1 MMILILQDIV
11 AYYQVNKLFLSPAVD
26 LNHSSP
32 KRCRDTEHRDDIA
45 KKLCRDNENYGN
57 TQKPIVGV
65 SMSTSHLSEPSS
77 GHSSA
82 QTKITDGHRCVESP
96 KFKHSQ
102 PSCSSLLPK
111 TCLNKQTT
119 MGVKRA
125 YIKFSQNKAVEIS
138 IPNPDKGIW
147 KNGREEKNRE
157 VASSSLLSSKVPQKD
172 PHSSMH
178 FQSGSDSS
186 SFGRHNTSVLPAK
199 TWSSDK
205 KMESRKS
212 DSSPAKGASKPN
224 SGSLNCRT
232 PEKKRTVC
240 SRRPAAIPDD
250 ISDLFTPDPITS
262 VITPNT
268 KPAKPKPNREA
279 IKSSTTEKTSLSAS
293 VASSSNRDM
302 GSLNHKGENTV
313 TGSPQPVGTTDSSL
327 SMAHHPQMSLPSVT
341 LERIRIEDL
350 TSFCPPDSTFQ
361 NGSKA
366 TSSGGQLQ
374 NQSVESDENQTS
386 LHNVR
391 PCTSEIITTQKSS
404 TSHCPP
410 TPSQESQ
417 ASSVDEKQVNQEDP
431 LDAELDLDLR
441 IALDFNL
448 SQSSSSSEEE
458 QLLSLQEMMEC
469 ATPVKGSFSEP
480 STPGHHCSL
489 SKTVRSLWL

>member
-11 AYYQVNKLFLSPAVD
+11 AYSQVNKPYLSPAVD
-26 LNHSSP
+26 LNHPSP
-32 KRCRDTEHRDDIA
+32 KRRKDNEHCDDIA
-45 KKLCRDNENYGN
+45 KKLCGDSENYGN
-57 TQKPIVGV
+57 TQKPIAGI
-65 SMSTSHLSEPSS
+65 SLSTSHLSEPSS
-77 GHSSA
+77 GQSSA

-96 KFKHSQ
+96 KFEHSQ
-102 PSCSSLLPK
+102 PSCASLLPT

-119 MGVKRA
+119 TGVKRA
-125 YIKFSQNKAVEIS
+125 YIKFSQNKPVEIS

-172 PHSSMH
+172 PQSSMH
-178 FQSGSDSS
+178 FQSDSDSS
-186 SFGRHNTSVLPAK
+186 PYSRHNTSVLPAK

-212 DSSPAKGASKPN
+212 DSSTAKEASKPN

-232 PEKKRTVC
+232 PEKKRTAC
-240 SRRPAAIPDD
+240 LRRPAAIPDD
-250 ISDLFTPDPITS
+250 ISDLFTPDPITY

-268 KPAKPKPNREA
+268 KPAKPKANSEV

-302 GSLNHKGENTV
+302 GSLTHKAENTV
-313 TGSPQPVGTTDSSL
+313 TGSPQLVGTTDSSL

-341 LERIRIEDL
+341 LERIRMEDL
-350 TSFCPPDSTFQ
+350 TSYNTFQ
-361 NGSKA
+361 NGSKSM
-366 TSSGGQLQ
+366 SSDGQLQ
-374 NQSVESDENQTS
+374 NQCVEADENQTS

-391 PCTSEIITTQKSS
+391 PRTSETGTTQK
-404 TSHCPP
+404 TCRSHCSP

-431 LDAELDLDLR
+431 LDAELHLDLR
-441 IALDFNL
+441 IGLDLNL